1 MCINPICA
9 VPGCN
14 SEGVV
19 KASLFRRGNRSAF
32 LCEFHATHMD
42 VYSFENE
49 SRYGTVKVNPWT
61 IGIEL
66 ETSFTTPKARLE
78 ILQSEYVPTSD
89 VTVDI
94 EFKSPIYNGLNA
106 VSKHAATFEALINS
120 GDMRIGSNCGTHT
133 HVGHKTMINAE
144 TMGYIRRFYHSLFL
158 PLSDEMLAYPELVE
172 KLFGRGF
179 GEWCAPICEYTD
191 ATAHT
196 NFVNTQHSY
205 SLEFRIVKFVNA
217 AQYMQAVKFCRD
229 VANAVVANFLEHF
242 NDSAIDA
249 RRYPTMTDYRKHKA
263 SVAAQKMV
271 KLFHKYAE
279 ADF

>member
-1 MCINPICA
+1 MKKPICA
-9 VPGCN
+9 CTTCQN
-14 SEGVV
+14 EGMV
-19 KASLFRRGNRSAF
+19 KLDSFRRGGRSIY
-32 LCEFHATHMD
+32 LCSFHAENLES
-42 VYSFENE
+42 YSFENE
-49 SRYGTVKVNPWT
+49 LTYGTDKVNPWT
-61 IGIEL
+61 FGQEL
-66 ETSFTTPKARLE
+66 ETSFSTLKARVE
-78 ILQSEYVPTSD
+78 IIQNGYVPTSD
-89 VTVDI
+89 ATVNV
-94 EFKSPIYNGLNA
+94 EYKSPIFQGLNA
-106 VSKHAATFEALINS
+106 ISKQSVTIERLINS
-120 GDMRIGSNCGTHT
+120 GEMGIGLNCGTHT

-158 PLSDEMLAYPELVE
+158 PLSNEMRQNPELVE

-179 GEWCAPICEYTD
+179 GEWCMPISEYTD

-196 NFVNTQHSY
+196 NFVNTQHTY

-242 NDSAIDA
+242 NDANIDS

-263 SVAAQKMV
+263 SIAAQKMV